1 MTTSR
6 PSPHLFS
13 LPMALAVAAACV
25 STLVAAQQPAPP
37 QPDRAALERQA
48 EINKRPDTPGTGR
61 LPRDEGGNRLAA
73 APRGLPSHGP

>member
-13 LPMALAVAAACV
+13 VPMALAVAAACV

-37 QPDRAALERQA
+37 PEGVQDRTQIGL
-48 EINKRPDTPGTGR
+48 G
-61 LPRDEGGNRLAA
+61 
-73 APRGLPSHGP
+73 PRGPFHAAVIIRSI

>member
-25 STLVAAQQPAPP
+25 STLVAAQQPAAP
-37 QPDRAALERQA
+37 QTARRNRTVRRSSGRPRSTNGPTRPAPDAS
-48 EINKRPDTPGTGR
+48 
-61 LPRDEGGNRLAA
+61 PR
-73 APRGLPSHGP
+73 